1 MVHYRMLIT
10 IHKQTL
16 KYTADVSKRLNKTF
30 YKTQSRNEN
39 YTDYCLSE
47 AITNSYKN
55 KNITPHSVYTKAK
68 CTLQPE

>member
-1 MVHYRMLIT
+1 MWFYRQLIT

-16 KYTADVSKRLNKTF
+16 KYSADISKRLNKTF

-55 KNITPHSVYTKAK
+55 KNITPHSQYTGAK
-68 CTLQPE
+68 